1 VPARAVCF
9 WALMRRAAAA
19 RQVIAG
25 ICLAVWLIN
34 IPRFND
40 PLHGGWVRSWPAAC
54 RCCASVCA
62 SHAALTG
69 WPPTSCTFCRVC
81 LASIRHGALSTTLL
95 NKC

>member
-1 VPARAVCF
+1 VLAVPARAVCF

-54 RCCASVCA
+54 RLLCICVRLARCTDKL
-62 SHAALTG
+62 AADVRSAG
-69 WPPTSCTFCRVC
+69 YAWHCSGIAPC
-81 LASIRHGALSTTLL
+81 LPHR
-95 NKC
+95 